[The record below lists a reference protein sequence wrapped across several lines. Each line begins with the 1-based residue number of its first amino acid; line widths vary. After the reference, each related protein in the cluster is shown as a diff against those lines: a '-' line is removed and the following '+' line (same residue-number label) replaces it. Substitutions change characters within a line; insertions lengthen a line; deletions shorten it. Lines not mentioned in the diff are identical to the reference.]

1 MSREMKDSGIEWI
14 GEIPKEWE
22 VKRAKSIFAQRSSK
36 GNTTA
41 ILLSATQKHGM
52 LPQSM
57 LEGVVQT
64 NANTDLQTFK
74 TVHKN
79 DYVISLR
86 SFQGGFEM
94 SNYEGVCSPAY
105 QVFYNHIPI
114 SHQFFWLLFK
124 SYGFIDKI
132 NSLTVGIREG
142 KNIQYKDFANMMLA
156 VPLFSEQQKIADYLD
171 KVCGDID
178 DMIAL
183 QEKMIEELKAYKQ
196 SVITEAVT
204 KGLNPNVPMRD
215 SGIDWIGE
223 IPQHWSLMPIKYFK
237 SRSKNAFVDGPFGSN
252 LKSSHYVDHGDVYVI
267 ESGFITTGK
276 FIYKPFKTITL
287 EHFKTIERSSCT
299 AYDII
304 IAKIGANYGMAGELP
319 KLDKPCVVSGN
330 SLKITLDNKI
340 ILNSIFVY
348 LMMTAKCNGGFNHFV
363 QENAQPA
370 LSLSGLNNF
379 RMPIPP
385 LSEQQEIA
393 DFLDKKCSDIDAL
406 IAIKQEKIDSLKEYK
421 KSLIYEYVTGKK
433 EIN

>member
-156 VPLFSEQQKIADYLD
+156 VPSFSEQQKIADYLD
-171 KVCGDID
+171 KVCGEID
-178 DMIAL
+178 DMVAL

-223 IPQHWSLMPIKYFK
+223 IPEGWEITKILNMLSMPIT
-237 SRSKNAFVDGPFGSN
+237 DGPHETPQLYESGIPFISAEAVSGGEIDFQHMRGYISKEYYDECCKKYIPAIDDIYMIKSGATTGRTAIVKTN
-252 LKSSHYVDHGDVYVI
+252 ILFTIWSPLAVLRANKKRMLPYYLFYYLKSSSLLKQVENYWTYGTQQNI
-267 ESGFITTGK
+267 GMR
-276 FIYKPFKTITL
+276 TL
-287 EHFKTIERSSCT
+287 EK
-299 AYDII
+299 
-304 IAKIGANYGMAGELP
+304 
-319 KLDKPCVVSGN
+319 
-330 SLKITLDNKI
+330 LKIC
-340 ILNSIFVY
+340 V
-348 LMMTAKCNGGFNHFV
+348 
-363 QENAQPA
+363 
-370 LSLSGLNNF
+370 
-379 RMPIPP
+379 PP
-385 LSEQQEIA
+385 LSEQRQIANYLDQKCTEI
-393 DFLDKKCSDIDAL
+393 DELL
-406 IAIKQEKIDSLKEYK
+406 TIKQQKIEELKEYK
-421 KSLIYEYVTGKK
+421 KSIIYEYVTGKK
-433 EIN
+433 QVN